1 MSRSWAATS
10 TICSAKSPT
19 TTESGRHISKLC
31 LHVVEHTRNEGEH
44 DYNMG
49 LSKRR
54 AQSVVKAL
62 TGGFG
67 IAADRLLASGVGS
80 LAPVASNS
88 PEEGRARNRRVEL
101 VLR

>member
-1 MSRSWAATS
+1 
-10 TICSAKSPT
+10 
-19 TTESGRHISKLC
+19 
-31 LHVVEHTRNEGEH
+31 
-44 DYNMG
+44 MG

-62 TGGFG
+62 TGEFG

-88 PEEGRARNRRVEL
+88 TEEGVPGTSRSIRRRVP
-101 VLR
+101 